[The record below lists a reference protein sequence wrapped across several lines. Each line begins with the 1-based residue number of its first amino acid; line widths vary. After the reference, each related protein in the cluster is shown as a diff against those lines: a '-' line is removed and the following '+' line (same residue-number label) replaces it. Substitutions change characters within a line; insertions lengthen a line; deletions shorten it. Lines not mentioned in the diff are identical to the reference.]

1 MGSLCYAFDGRG
13 LLFSDDIELPGDMK
27 PLTDFDKNM
36 LVPIREGVGGTEFM
50 ESGLPD
56 MTRKLLL
63 DAPGWRLSTAEM
75 DDDSRSTNIFNPFPG
90 EIELGSRFSSSSI
103 TPGDKTLPQVNLK
116 MENCTARRETNR
128 TPFSQEK
135 SISSSPYSL
144 LPAKRS
150 RNTNLQMQMPV
161 CQVYGCNKD
170 LSSSKDYHKR
180 HKVCDVHSKTAV
192 VIVNGTEQRFCQQ
205 CSRFHM
211 LAEFDEGKRS
221 CRERLADHNK
231 RRRKLQ
237 VDTHLGLLGT
247 NLSTTSFHFSGI
259 LPGGFFSQQSD
270 EPNNSYSKRIKFEG
284 KPNQISQLAM
294 PMKFWK
300 SCAKSLQY
308 PSKNCL
314 DSPLSIQELPQG
326 SNSGCALSFLS
337 YQSHSLLSNSAGIP
351 KAFPLIFEE
360 NNHANCRMDQTSAN
374 RMGVGFE
381 IQSDELSQESNAL
394 TAKNYHSPEVAE
406 TVDLLEL
413 SFHLQR
419 VEQQRHSA
427 QVKHEN
433 DMFSC
438 STIT

>member
-1 MGSLCYAFDGRG
+1 MGSLCFAFDGRG
-13 LLFSDDIELPGDMK
+13 LLFSDGIELPGDMY
-27 PLTDFDKNM
+27 PLADFDENM
-36 LVPIREGVGGTEFM
+36 LVPITEGVGGTEFM

-63 DAPGWRLSTAEM
+63 DAPGRRLSTAEM
-75 DDDSRSTNIFNPFPG
+75 NDDSHSTNIFNSFPG

-103 TPGDKTLPQVNLK
+103 RPGDKTLPQVNLK
-116 MENCTARRETNR
+116 MEDYAAARRETNR

-135 SISSSPYSL
+135 SISSSPDSSS
-144 LPAKRS
+144 PAKRS
-150 RNTNLQMQMPV
+150 QNMNLHLQMPV

-192 VIVNGTEQRFCQQ
+192 VIVNGTEQRF
-205 CSRFHM
+205 HM
-211 LAEFDEGKRS
+211 LAVFDEGKRS
-221 CRERLADHNK
+221 CRERLAGHNK

-237 VDTHLGLLGT
+237 VATHLGPSLLGT
-247 NLSTTSFHFSGI
+247 NLSRTSFLFSGI
-259 LPGGFFSQQSD
+259 LPGGFFSQLSD
-270 EPNNSYSKRIKFEG
+270 EPNNSYSKRIKFE
-284 KPNQISQLAM
+284 PITAIAS
-294 PMKFWK
+294 
-300 SCAKSLQY
+300 
-308 PSKNCL
+308 
-314 DSPLSIQELPQG
+314 G
-326 SNSGCALSFLS
+326 SNSSCALSFLS
-337 YQSHSLLSNSAGIP
+337 YQSHNLLSNSAGIP

-374 RMGVGFE
+374 RTGVGFE
-381 IQSDELSQESNAL
+381 VQSDELSQESNAL

-413 SFHLQR
+413 SFRLQR

-427 QVKHEN
+427 EVKQEN